1 MQSSKP
7 IHQPAYAT
15 AAAPRLTWNT
25 VAQGA
30 ALFAAFVFIS
40 AVVCG
45 IL

>member
-1 MQSSKP
+1 MQSLKP
-7 IHQPAYAT
+7 IRQRAYPASSG
-15 AAAPRLTWNT
+15 PRFAWNV

-30 ALFAAFVFIS
+30 ALFGAFVFIS